1 MYGQRTRPHR
11 AAVRGG
17 EKAPPLYC
25 PPWLQLAMAYV
36 PYQPL
41 HPAKMSAE
49 KALRKG
55 TLFPDLYRPYEPR
68 YRHHHPYA
76 VRRSADA

>member
-1 MYGQRTRPHR
+1 MYCQRTPPPAR
-11 AAVRGG
+11 VRGA
-17 EKAPPLYC
+17 ENDSALYC

-41 HPAKMSAE
+41 NPPTVAPDRAI
-49 KALRKG
+49 RKG

-68 YRHHHPYA
+68 WDCRDEYLM
-76 VRRSADA
+76 RRGADA